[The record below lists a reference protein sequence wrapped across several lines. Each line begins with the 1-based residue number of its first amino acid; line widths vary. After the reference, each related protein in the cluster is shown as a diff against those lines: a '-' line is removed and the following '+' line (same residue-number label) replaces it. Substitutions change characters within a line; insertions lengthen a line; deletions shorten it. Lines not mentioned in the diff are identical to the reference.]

1 MKDIDIRKSLAIS
14 YLACGVSITDTAS
27 ALNISVSTI
36 EKWRVGED
44 FKTLLREAVR
54 VIQDAAIAKMSIKLV
69 ECADELTR
77 IAISPEV
84 SDRVKIS
91 AIQLIFNQLEK
102 ARNWEL
108 EERLEKVENL
118 LENVNTI
125 EVTSN

>member
-14 YLACGVSITDTAS
+14 YLACGVSIQDTAT

-44 FKTLLREAVR
+44 FKKLLREAVR
-54 VIQDAAIAKMSIKLV
+54 VIQDASIAKMSIKLV
-69 ECADELTR
+69 ECADELIR

-91 AIQLIFNQLEK
+91 AIQLIFGQLEK

-108 EERLEKVENL
+108 EERLVKIEKL
-118 LENVNTI
+118 LSDNQITTTET
-125 EVTSN
+125 